1 MESSRK
7 RNERGVDD
15 DERRLLGDGEV
26 SVLDGVLDGV
36 WKAFMGFLF
45 VSPLDASDGPWL
57 ALLVRQGATRFTST
71 GPLPQ
76 AVVVVAGDFCKN

>member
-57 ALLVRQGATRFTST
+57 VLLVRQGATPFTFVT
-71 GPLPQ
+71 GPLP
-76 AVVVVAGDFCKN
+76 

>member
-45 VSPLDASDGPWL
+45 VSPFGRLRRAL
-57 ALLVRQGATRFTST
+57 AGLLVRQGATRFTST

>member
-45 VSPLDASDGPWL
+45 VSSFQAFKAGRGP
-57 ALLVRQGATRFTST
+57 AVARISSRGKTILVNFEKRLS
-71 GPLPQ
+71 
-76 AVVVVAGDFCKN
+76 